1 MIGSGIGSLYCAG
14 LLARAGFKVVVL
26 EQHYV
31 AGGCTHSF
39 EDHGYEFDTGLHY
52 VGRIEKYKVLLD
64 LVSAKGKEVE
74 WAKMGTEADGFTYDK
89 VVIGKEKPHLFR
101 AGADKFVEDL
111 AARFPADRD
120 GIEAYS
126 KCASKATH
134 TLAHTL
140 ARAPRSERAIR
151 AGDPRGPCQTIG
163 VAGVCAN
170 KVNKSA
176 DLYFYGKLFHPLI
189 QWLINTFL
197 CSKYF
202 EYSRRT
208 AMDVVSELVSDPQ
221 LRSLLCGQFGN
232 YGLPPDK
239 ASFMIQAGIAAHYM
253 GGGYYPIGGPQTISQ
268 AIIPTIEAAGGRVL
282 VKATV
287 TSILIES
294 GRACGVSLRDDVE

>member
-1 MIGSGIGSLYCAG
+1 MWPFGRPPPPPPPPPPTLLQQLQSLAQSPDAAALAIGLLLVLALAVAVKAVAVKAPSAGPKRSRSFVPTEVTTARADCTVDAFKQRKVPEDVDFVMIGSGIGSLYCAG

-170 KVNKSA
+170 V
-176 DLYFYGKLFHPLI
+176 
-189 QWLINTFL
+189 
-197 CSKYF
+197 C
-202 EYSRRT
+202 R
-208 AMDVVSELVSDPQ
+208 
-221 LRSLLCGQFGN
+221 C
-232 YGLPPDK
+232 
-239 ASFMIQAGIAAHYM
+239 
-253 GGGYYPIGGPQTISQ
+253 
-268 AIIPTIEAAGGRVL
+268 
-282 VKATV
+282 
-287 TSILIES
+287 
-294 GRACGVSLRDDVE
+294 AC